1 MTSLRL
7 FVGTSGYSYPE
18 WKGHFYPEDLPAKK
32 MLPYYAERFSSV
44 ELNHTFY
51 KMPKRETL
59 EKSLALVPAAFRF
72 TVKAPMAIT
81 HRKRLKDAEDSL
93 NFLAEQL
100 HGLGQQAGCLYFQ
113 TPPNLKLDLPRLE
126 KFLAA
131 MPSWPQ
137 TARGG
142 QPLAI
147 AFELAHP
154 SWHVEPV
161 RQLLDAHGASFVI
174 VDGKENKEK
183 NAETEDQE
191 IVYPPWIIGRC
202 AYLRL
207 RRPDYDD
214 AALDRWAALLRQSNV
229 DEAYVYFKHEDAGLG
244 PRFAARFL
252 ERWQAVR

>member
-1 MTSLRL
+1 MRL

-18 WKGHFYPEDLPAKK
+18 WKGHFYPADLSAKQ

-51 KMPKRETL
+51 KMPKRELL
-59 EKSLALVPAAFRF
+59 EKSLAQVPTTFRF
-72 TVKAPMAIT
+72 TVKAPMVIT
-81 HRKRLKDAEDSL
+81 HRKRLKDAAETL
-93 NFLAEQL
+93 GYLAEQL
-100 HGLGQQAGCLYFQ
+100 HGLGTQAGCLYFQ

-126 KFLAA
+126 AFLQS
-131 MPSWPQ
+131 MPTWPS

-142 QPLAI
+142 SPLAI

-154 SWHVEPV
+154 SWHVEET
-161 RQLLDAHGASFVI
+161 RAMLAAHGASFVV
-174 VDGKENKEK
+174 VDGKETKQVGVGVGVERHSD
-183 NAETEDQE
+183 EV
-191 IVYPPWIIGRC
+191 VYPTWIVGSC

-214 AALDRWAALLRQSNV
+214 AALDRWIALLRASTV

-244 PRFAARFL
+244 PRFAQRFL
-252 ERWQAVR
+252 ERWAS